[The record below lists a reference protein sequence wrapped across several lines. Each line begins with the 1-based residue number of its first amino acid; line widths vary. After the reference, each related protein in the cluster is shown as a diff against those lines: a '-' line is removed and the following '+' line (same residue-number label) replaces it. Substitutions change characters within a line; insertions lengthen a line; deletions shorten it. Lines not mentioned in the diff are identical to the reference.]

1 MSERQ
6 TTIELPVTGMTC
18 ASCVARTER
27 ALGKVAGV
35 DKVAVNLATERATV
49 TFDPHAVLTGDI
61 VAAVEDAG
69 YGVVTAQETLPILG
83 MTCASCVSRVEKAL
97 RTPPGV
103 LRAEVNLATEKATV
117 TYLPGQATRQDL
129 VDAVRGAGYD
139 VVEPAPG
146 AGEAAVAAA
155 ADAEEAARAAAY
167 HTLKLKV
174 AVGFALSIFIFLGT
188 MQPHWF
194 PFLPAW
200 MHNGYLLWGLAS
212 IVQFWVGRQFY
223 TTAWAALKHGTT
235 TMNTLVAMGSSAA
248 YLYSVLGLL
257 FPAFFEH
264 QGLGEPMYF
273 DSSAFIIT
281 LILTGRLLEARA
293 KGQTGAAIKALIGLQ
308 PRTARVVRD
317 GVETD
322 VPVAEVLVGDRI
334 VVRPGEKVP
343 VDGVVEEGSSPVD
356 ESMLTGEPIP
366 VGKHPGDE
374 VIGATLNTTG
384 SFTLRA
390 TKVGSET
397 ALAQIVRLVQQ
408 AQGTKPP
415 IARLADVIA
424 AWFVPAVIAIATV
437 TLVVWLVWGPQPA
450 LNYALLNFVAVLVIA
465 CPCALGLATPTAI
478 MVGTGKGAENG
489 VLIRDGAAL
498 ETAHKLDVVVL
509 DKTGTLTEGKPR
521 VTDVVPF
528 DGADGAAPP
537 LDEDGLLRLVAG
549 AERGSEHPLAAA
561 ILAEADA
568 RGVATPRATA
578 FEAIAG
584 HGIRAVVD
592 GHTVVAGNE
601 RLAGDAGERAALLAG
616 QGKTVVSVLVDDVP
630 AGAIAVADTLK
641 PSSAAAV
648 GRLRQLGLDVVML
661 TGDQEA
667 TARAI
672 AAEAGIDH
680 VIAGVLP
687 QQKAAEVAALQRD
700 GSRVAMVG
708 DGINDA
714 PALAQADVGMAIGTG
729 TDVAMEASDV
739 TLVSGD
745 LGGVTTAVQL
755 SRATIRTVKQNLFW
769 AFAYNVALIPLAA
782 GAFYPAFG
790 ILLSPIWAAA
800 AMGLSSV
807 TVVSNSLRLRRF
819 RTS

>member
-146 AGEAAVAAA
+146 AGKAAVAAA

-528 DGADGAAPP
+528 DGADGATPP

-568 RGVATPRATA
+568 GGGATPRAPA
-578 FEAIAG
+578 GEA
-584 HGIRAVVD
+584 
-592 GHTVVAGNE
+592 
-601 RLAGDAGERAALLAG
+601 LAG
-616 QGKTVVSVLVDDVP
+616 P
-630 AGAIAVADTLK
+630 
-641 PSSAAAV
+641 
-648 GRLRQLGLDVVML
+648 
-661 TGDQEA
+661 
-667 TARAI
+667 
-672 AAEAGIDH
+672 
-680 VIAGVLP
+680 
-687 QQKAAEVAALQRD
+687 
-700 GSRVAMVG
+700 
-708 DGINDA
+708 
-714 PALAQADVGMAIGTG
+714 
-729 TDVAMEASDV
+729 
-739 TLVSGD
+739 
-745 LGGVTTAVQL
+745 
-755 SRATIRTVKQNLFW
+755 
-769 AFAYNVALIPLAA
+769 
-782 GAFYPAFG
+782 
-790 ILLSPIWAAA
+790 
-800 AMGLSSV
+800 
-807 TVVSNSLRLRRF
+807 
-819 RTS
+819 